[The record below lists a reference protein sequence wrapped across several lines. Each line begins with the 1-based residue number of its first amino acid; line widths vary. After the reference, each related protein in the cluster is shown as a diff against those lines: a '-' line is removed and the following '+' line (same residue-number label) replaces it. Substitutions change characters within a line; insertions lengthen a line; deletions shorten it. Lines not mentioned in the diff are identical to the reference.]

1 MQHPRDQS
9 CTRATQPGIPIFAC
23 RTRRRNQD
31 LETLSSSKQRPCY
44 QGPHSCTDRQRPTYT
59 TQRRRKPGEAH
70 ASPDA
75 QSAGFYFFSC
85 ATAASAAWKPSL
97 LWVPSQ
103 NGLVTDAPHRHS
115 ANRGPRPL
123 TSTLSPFTSTTS
135 TSPSTRYGP
144 LGRMVILTAI
154 DIPPQEIWNSE
165 PWRRRT
171 SRRIPEECALHQGE
185 P

>member
-75 QSAGFYFFSC
+75 PIRWVLLLFLRDGRFCGLEADLAVG
-85 ATAASAAWKPSL
+85 AVTERLGDRRAAPA
-97 LWVPSQ
+97 Q
-103 NGLVTDAPHRHS
+103 RE
-115 ANRGPRPL
+115 PRP
-123 TSTLSPFTSTTS
+123 SPARVELVAVDVYQLDF
-135 TSPSTRYGP
+135 PFHEIRAVGP
-144 LGRMVILTAI
+144 DADLDR
-154 DIPPQEIWNSE
+154 
-165 PWRRRT
+165 
-171 SRRIPEECALHQGE
+171 H
-185 P
+185 

>member
-31 LETLSSSKQRPCY
+31 LETLSSLNNGPVTRDPIRAQTGSVLLT
-44 QGPHSCTDRQRPTYT
+44 PHSVD
-59 TQRRRKPGEAH
+59 
-70 ASPDA
+70 ASPA
-75 QSAGFYFFSC
+75 RHTRPQMPQSAGFYFFSC
-85 ATAASAAWKPSL
+85 ATAASAAWKPTL

-123 TSTLSPFTSTTS
+123 VSIVLPLTSTNS

-144 LGRMVILTAI
+144 LGRMLILTAI
-154 DIPPQEIWNSE
+154 DTPPRKI
-165 PWRRRT
+165 
-171 SRRIPEECALHQGE
+171 
-185 P
+185 